1 MSIAEDRL
9 SALGLQLPQV
19 STPVAN
25 YIPAVRTGNLLFVA
39 GQVPRGE
46 DGAMITGKVGDT
58 MDVDAAYE
66 AARNCGLFALAAAK
80 AAIGDLDNVV
90 RVVRVMGLVNATPD
104 FSQQPA
110 IRRRLAP
117 RWRSRRGRVALRG
130 QGLTSVSPERGV
142 TDQRES
148 GLRTPVRTT
157 AHEREPLL
165 VERGPIAWN
174 PGHAQRSDGALA
186 AYRAAWSVF
195 VSSIAIVIGPT
206 PPGTGV
212 IADAFSATGS

>member
-104 FSQQPA
+104 FGQQPA
-110 IRRRLAP
+110 VINGFSDLMVNLFGEA
-117 RWRSRRGRVALRG
+117 GKHARVAYGAGSLPG
-130 QGLTSVSPERGV
+130 GAAVEV
-142 TDQRES
+142 ES
-148 GLRTPVRTT
+148 LFEVKG
-157 AHEREPLL
+157 
-165 VERGPIAWN
+165 
-174 PGHAQRSDGALA
+174 
-186 AYRAAWSVF
+186 
-195 VSSIAIVIGPT
+195 
-206 PPGTGV
+206 
-212 IADAFSATGS
+212 

>member
-25 YIPAVRTGNLLFVA
+25 YIPAVRTGNLLFIA

-104 FSQQPA
+104 FGQQPA
-110 IRRRLAP
+110 VINGFSDLMVNLFGEA
-117 RWRSRRGRVALRG
+117 GKHARVAYGAGSLPG
-130 QGLTSVSPERGV
+130 GAAVEV
-142 TDQRES
+142 ES
-148 GLRTPVRTT
+148 LFEVKG
-157 AHEREPLL
+157 
-165 VERGPIAWN
+165 
-174 PGHAQRSDGALA
+174 
-186 AYRAAWSVF
+186 
-195 VSSIAIVIGPT
+195 
-206 PPGTGV
+206 
-212 IADAFSATGS
+212 

>member
-19 STPVAN
+19 STPIAN

-104 FSQQPA
+104 FGQQPA
-110 IRRRLAP
+110 VINGFSDLMVNLFGEA
-117 RWRSRRGRVALRG
+117 GKHARVAYGAGSLPG
-130 QGLTSVSPERGV
+130 GAAVEVESLFEVQG
-142 TDQRES
+142 
-148 GLRTPVRTT
+148 
-157 AHEREPLL
+157 
-165 VERGPIAWN
+165 
-174 PGHAQRSDGALA
+174 
-186 AYRAAWSVF
+186 
-195 VSSIAIVIGPT
+195 
-206 PPGTGV
+206 
-212 IADAFSATGS
+212 

>member
-19 STPVAN
+19 STPIAN

-104 FSQQPA
+104 FGQQPA
-110 IRRRLAP
+110 VINGFSDLMVNLFGEA
-117 RWRSRRGRVALRG
+117 GKHARVAYGAGSLPG
-130 QGLTSVSPERGV
+130 GV
-142 TDQRES
+142 AVEVES
-148 GLRTPVRTT
+148 LFEVKG
-157 AHEREPLL
+157 
-165 VERGPIAWN
+165 
-174 PGHAQRSDGALA
+174 
-186 AYRAAWSVF
+186 
-195 VSSIAIVIGPT
+195 
-206 PPGTGV
+206 
-212 IADAFSATGS
+212 